1 MINPEFDTM
10 LTKLRS
16 LFSPEETEDEN
27 AIETDLAAA
36 SLMLEVCWSDHQVDD
51 AEIAAVRRL
60 LVDLYSINSDKAT
73 ALIADA
79 KTRLENAVGLH
90 PYTSYLRDHLDE
102 AERFDVICAL
112 WQLALADDRIDKFEE
127 HTIRQAADLLYLSH
141 SRFIEAKLR
150 AKSRSDD
157 A

>member
-1 MINPEFDTM
+1 M
-10 LTKLRS
+10 LAKLQS
-16 LFSPEETEDEN
+16 LFSPEQTEDEN

-36 SLMLEVCWSDHQVDD
+36 SLMLEVCWSDHCVDD
-51 AEIAAVRRL
+51 VELAAIQRL
-60 LVDLYSINSDKAT
+60 LVDLYSIDSDKVA

-79 KTRLENAVGLH
+79 KTRLETSVGLH
-90 PYTSYLRDHLDE
+90 PYTSYLREHLGE
-102 AERFDVICAL
+102 AARFDVICAL

-141 SRFIEAKLR
+141 SRFIEAKLK
-150 AKSRSDD
+150 AKSTSND